1 MGPRHTNL
9 VRGQI
14 PLIALNLK
22 GQDRALALQSMQV
35 LARMIQDSLREVPG
49 YSFSFVCAHH

>member
-9 VRGQI
+9 MRGQI

-22 GQDRALALQSMQV
+22 GQDHAVALQSMQV
-35 LARMIQDSLREVPG
+35 LARMIQDSLREVLVIR
-49 YSFSFVCAHH
+49 FRLCAHH